1 MAVFYLSGS
10 RESKLTVSVHLL
22 AILFAG
28 SKIPQKLF
36 DPGHKTKKAQE
47 NLDFIHF
54 VGEPDRPDGHKV
66 HLFPFSHK

>member
-10 RESKLTVSVHLL
+10 RESNSTSSVHLL
-22 AILFAG
+22 AILFAS

-47 NLDFIHF
+47 NLDFLHF
-54 VGEPDRPDGHKV
+54 VGENG
-66 HLFPFSHK
+66 